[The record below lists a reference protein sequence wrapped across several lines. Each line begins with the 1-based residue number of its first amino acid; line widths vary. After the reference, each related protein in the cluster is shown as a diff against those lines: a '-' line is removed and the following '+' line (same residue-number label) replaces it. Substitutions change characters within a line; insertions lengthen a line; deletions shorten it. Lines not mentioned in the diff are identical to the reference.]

1 MGPVEMQCLAQGCI
15 ALSYLSWNLNPGLCA
30 KGTRCLGISI
40 FKARLQ
46 ADPCRPGCSAV
57 LATEA
62 STLFDSGP
70 RVTSTSPVI
79 VTDTLTL
86 ALVLQIEA
94 RARAW

>member
-1 MGPVEMQCLAQGCI
+1 MEMQCLAQGYTG
-15 ALSYLSWNLNPGLCA
+15 LSYLSWNLNPGLYA
-30 KGTRCLGISI
+30 KGTGCLGISI
-40 FKARLQ
+40 FEAQLQ
-46 ADPCRPGCSAV
+46 AVLCRPGCSAV
-57 LATEA
+57 LAAEL